1 MLCRRS
7 MVVFREG
14 VSTICKRFNHKIGI
28 VGAPLSKGQ
37 KKEGV
42 RKGPDAIRNAKLLE
56 KLQVGGLNVEDYS
69 NLKFVEVLGDEPFKS
84 ARWPRTVGAANQ
96 KLSQAVARVKRDD
109 RLCVTLG
116 GDHSLAIGS
125 ISGHAM
131 FHSDLCVVWVDA
143 HADINT
149 PDTSTTGNMH
159 GQPLSFLINE
169 LRDKVENVP
178 GFSWLAP
185 CLSAKDIVYIGL
197 RDVDPE
203 EKKIIKKLGIKFF
216 SMTEVKQ
223 LGIQKVMEMTS
234 DYLFSR
240 IQKPIHLSFDI
251 DAFDPSLAPA
261 TGTPVEG
268 GLTYEEGICIACEIH
283 KTGLLSAMD
292 IVELNPELGK
302 TEEEV
307 TLTVNT
313 GLAVIKTSL
322 GINNKE

>member
-1 MLCRRS
+1 HVWWDRMGQ
-7 MVVFREG
+7 MD
-14 VSTICKRFNHKIGI
+14 TICKRFNHKIGI

-56 KLQVGGLNVEDYS
+56 KLQVGDYS